1 MDTAFATDPAHA
13 TPIRPGTPALV
24 VFRDRTE
31 LAWLRW
37 LARGFDAVG
46 AVIVNRAKRAHAPSL
61 EDVCRTFA
69 CWMPRAD
76 GAVPALAAAKSGRS
90 YEHARRVAR
99 QILRGRHVDPTAGA
113 VEWAD
118 IEEGPPPRGCLRVR
132 IGGRWYFDPQTERRR
147 K

>member
-1 MDTAFATDPAHA
+1 MASS
-13 TPIRPGTPALV
+13 
-24 VFRDRTE
+24 
-31 LAWLRW
+31 
-37 LARGFDAVG
+37 
-46 AVIVNRAKRAHAPSL
+46 APSSPPPPPPPPPL
-61 EDVCRTFA
+61 PPDPEI
-69 CWMPRAD
+69 
-76 GAVPALAAAKSGRS
+76 
-90 YEHARRVAR
+90 ARRVAR

>member
-1 MDTAFATDPAHA
+1 MSARPAPPSASRPDRAALDVLARTIQVEAAFGP
-13 TPIRPGTPALV
+13 
-24 VFRDRTE
+24 
-31 LAWLRW
+31 
-37 LARGFDAVG
+37 ARGFDAVG

-61 EDVCRTFA
+61 EDACRTFA